1 MKKTIAGDY
10 IKIQNYTG
18 NIERA
23 RKSHQQERAKKKN
36 PTSEEVKRY
45 NKRMRAEKLQMLII
59 LNFKDGYFITLEYSK
74 DNQPTDY
81 KTADNA
87 MMRFLRSIKR
97 ERKRKDQ
104 DFKYISITERGH
116 KGAHLHHH
124 VLVDSLEMAN
134 MLRGSWDYGN
144 TNIKKIYGA
153 DNAFMELSE
162 YMLKDETKEEN
173 PNGNSYHASRNLKQP
188 TIEREIHHGTWKEKP
203 EPQKGYE
210 IISESV
216 LNGFYEPLGIK
227 YQSYIQKRKIEPS
240 ERQQERKKIKRNIT
254 VYKNTMWHG
263 YKQKLE
269 SLKGTAINGI
279 SAIVKSIKGA

>member
-1 MKKTIAGDY
+1 MYAVKRTIAGDY

-81 KTADNA
+81 KTADDS
-87 MMRFLRSIKR
+87 MMQFLRGIKR
-97 ERKRKDQ
+97 ECRRKDQ
-104 DFKYISITERGH
+104 DFRYIGITERGH

-124 VLVDSLEMAN
+124 VLVSSLEHAN
-134 MLRGSWDYGN
+134 RMRKGWKHGN
-144 TNIKKIYGA
+144 VNIKKVYGSE
-153 DNAFMELSE
+153 NAFIELAE
-162 YMLKDETKEEN
+162 YMLKDDTKEEHQ
-173 PNGNSYHASRNLKQP
+173 NGSSYHASRNLKQP
-188 TIEREIHHGTWKEKP
+188 IIKREIHQGTWKEEPKP
-203 EPQKGYE
+203 ENGYE
-210 IISESV
+210 ILSESV
-216 LNGFYEPLGIK
+216 RNGFYEPLGIK
-227 YQSYIQKRKIEPS
+227 YQSYIQKRKIDPS
-240 ERQQERKKIKRNIT
+240 ERKKQHEEIRQNIT

-263 YKQKLE
+263 CREKIKRATR
-269 SLKGTAINGI
+269 TAINSI
-279 SAIVKSIKGA
+279 SRLF